1 MTKQTLLLEIGTE
14 ELPPRALLKLAT
26 AFADGMRD
34 GLDKAELEFSEI
46 NHFASP
52 RRLTVM
58 ITDLVAAQ
66 ADKEVL
72 KRGPTIKA
80 AYDDE
85 GKPTSAALGFAKS
98 CGADI
103 TDLET
108 LETDKGSWLSYLAQE
123 TGKKTVELIPEI
135 AETALSRLP
144 IPKRMRWGTGS
155 IEFVRPVHWVVAMF
169 GKETIDCSILGIKAG
184 KQTFGH
190 RFHHP
195 APIKLKSAESY
206 LQQLEETGKVIA
218 DFDHRKT
225 LIKNG
230 VEKVAAKIS
239 GKAILDKDLLDEVTA
254 LVEWPVVFSGVFDK
268 KYLALPD
275 EVLIA
280 TMQGQQKYFPVV
292 DKENNL
298 LPCFIAVTNI
308 ESKSPDVIRLGNQ
321 RVITPRLSDAEFFW
335 QRDNKIPLADLRKE
349 LSNVIYQQN
358 LGSLHDKSERIIL
371 LASYMADLLG
381 TDTTHAK
388 RAASLSKCD
397 LLTEMVREF
406 PELQGVI
413 GRHYATNNGED
424 REVATALDEQY
435 MPRFAGDQIPQSKT
449 GQIISI
455 ADKLDT
461 LVGIFAIGK
470 APTGDKDPF
479 ALRRAALGVLR
490 IMIEGELALDLE
502 ACLKQSV
509 ENYDDVLFKDQPAR
523 SDLVVQVFDFMME
536 RLRRYYIDQNISV
549 DNFEAV
555 LMRRPNQPYDFH
567 RRLMAVVQFR
577 KLPEAE
583 SLAAANKRIRNILK
597 QAENHD
603 NIQFSHDLLK
613 EDAEQKLATALDSIR
628 EKVTPLL
635 DNGEYE
641 RALTELAGLKDEVD
655 TFFDDVMVMCDDE
668 ALKNNRLALLLQL
681 SNLFLKT
688 ADISRLQNQGG
699 LQEQ

>member
-14 ELPPRALLKLAT
+14 ELPPKALLKLAT

-34 GLDKAELEFSEI
+34 GLDKAELGFSEI
-46 NHFASP
+46 NYFASP

-58 ITDLVAAQ
+58 ITELVPAQ
-66 ADKEVL
+66 DDKEVL
-72 KRGPTIKA
+72 KRGPAIKA

-85 GKPTSAALGFAKS
+85 GKPTPAALGFAKS
-98 CGADI
+98 CGTDI
-103 TDLET
+103 SDLET
-108 LETDKGSWLSYLAQE
+108 METDKGSWLSYLAQE
-123 TGKKTVELIPEI
+123 MGEKTVELIPEI
-135 AETALSRLP
+135 AEIALSRLP

-155 IEFVRPVHWVVAMF
+155 VEFVRPVHWVVAML

-206 LQQLEETGKVIA
+206 LQQLEETGKVIV
-218 DFDHRKT
+218 DFNRRKT
-225 LIKNG
+225 LIKNA
-230 VEKVAAKIS
+230 VEKAAKEEN

-268 KYLALPD
+268 KYLTLPN

-280 TMQGQQKYFPVV
+280 TIQGQQKYFPVV
-292 DKENNL
+292 DKRNNL
-298 LPCFIAVTNI
+298 LPCFIAVANI
-308 ESKSPDVIRLGNQ
+308 ESKSPDVIRTGNQ

-335 QRDNKIPLADLRKE
+335 QRDNKIPLADLRKK
-349 LSNVIYQQN
+349 LNDVVFQQK
-358 LGSLHDKSERIIL
+358 LGSLHDKSERIIS
-371 LASYMADLLG
+371 LASYLANLLE
-381 TDTTHAK
+381 TDRALAM
-388 RAASLSKCD
+388 RAAALSKCD
-397 LLTEMVREF
+397 LLTDMVGEF

-413 GRHYATNNGED
+413 GRYYATNNGEEK
-424 REVATALDEQY
+424 EVAIALDEQY

-461 LVGIFAIGK
+461 LVGIFAIDK

-490 IMIEGELALDLE
+490 TMIEGELELDLE
-502 ACLKQSV
+502 ACLKKAV
-509 ENYDDVLFKDQPAR
+509 DNYDDALFKDQLAR
-523 SDLVVQVFDFMME
+523 SDIIVQVFDFMME
-536 RLRRYYIDQNISV
+536 RLRRYYIDQTISP

-555 LMRRPNQPYDFH
+555 LMCRPVQPYDFH
-567 RRLMAVVQFR
+567 RRLNAVVQFR
-577 KLPEAE
+577 KLPESE
-583 SLAAANKRIRNILK
+583 SLAATNKRIGNILK
-597 QAENHD
+597 QVENHD
-603 NIQFSHDLLK
+603 NIHFSHDLLK
-613 EDAEQKLATALDSIR
+613 EDAEQNLATALDSVR

-635 DNGEYE
+635 DNSEYE
-641 RALTELAGLKDEVD
+641 HALSALAGLRDEVD

-668 ALKNNRLALLLQL
+668 ALKNNRLALLRQL

-688 ADISRLQNQGG
+688 ADISRLQN
-699 LQEQ
+699 

>member
-14 ELPPRALLKLAT
+14 ELPPKALLNLAT

-34 GLDKAELEFSEI
+34 GLDKAELGFTEI
-46 NHFASP
+46 NHYASP

-58 ITDLVAAQ
+58 ITELVTAQ
-66 ADKEVL
+66 ADKEIL
-72 KRGPTIKA
+72 KRGPAIKA

-103 TDLET
+103 ADLEI
-108 LETDKGSWLSYLAQE
+108 LETDKGSWLSFLAQE
-123 TGKKTVELIPEI
+123 TGEKTVNLIPEI

-144 IPKRMRWGTGS
+144 IPKKMRWGTGS

-218 DFDHRKT
+218 DFDRRKT
-225 LIKNG
+225 LIKNA
-230 VEKVAAKIS
+230 VEKVAAEAN

-268 KYLALPD
+268 KYLALPN

-335 QRDNKIPLADLRKE
+335 QRDNKIPLADLRKK
-349 LSNVIYQQN
+349 LGDVVFQQK
-358 LGSLHDKSERIIL
+358 LGSLHDKSERIIS
-371 LASYMADLLG
+371 LASYMANLLG
-381 TDTTHAK
+381 ADTTLAE
-388 RAASLSKCD
+388 RAAALSKCD
-397 LLTEMVREF
+397 LLTDMVREF

-413 GRHYATNNGED
+413 GRYYATNNGED
-424 REVATALDEQY
+424 KEVATALDEQY

-461 LVGIFAIGK
+461 LVGILAIGK

-490 IMIEGELALDLE
+490 IMIEGKLELDLE
-502 ACLKQSV
+502 ACLKKAV
-509 ENYDDVLFKDQPAR
+509 GNYNDALFKDQLAR
-523 SDLVVQVFDFMME
+523 SDLVVQIFDFMME
-536 RLRRYYIDQNISV
+536 RLRRYYIDQNISP

-555 LMRRPNQPYDFH
+555 LMRRPSQPYDFH
-567 RRLMAVVQFR
+567 RRLNAVVQFR
-577 KLPEAE
+577 KLPESE
-583 SLAAANKRIRNILK
+583 SLAAANKRIGNILK
-597 QAENHD
+597 QVENHD
-603 NIQFSHDLLK
+603 NIKFSHDLLK
-613 EDAEQKLATALDSIR
+613 EDAEQKLANALDSIR

-641 RALTELAGLKDEVD
+641 HALSELAGLKDEVD

-688 ADISRLQNQGG
+688 ADISRLQN
-699 LQEQ
+699 